1 MHLGYNSLISFF
13 AILGTHGFTKLP
25 TDH

>member
-1 MHLGYNSLISFF
+1 MHLGYNSLISLF

-25 TDH
+25 VDH